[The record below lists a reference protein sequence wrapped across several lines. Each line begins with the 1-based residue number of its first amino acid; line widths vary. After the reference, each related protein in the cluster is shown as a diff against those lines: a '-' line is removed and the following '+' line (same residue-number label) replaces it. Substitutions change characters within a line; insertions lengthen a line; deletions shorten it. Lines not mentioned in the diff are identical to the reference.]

1 MAARP
6 APLGGASVLI
16 SGLVIFYAG
25 FFTFLGITEIRGLDL
40 RPIGNVAFAVALV
53 PLPFWQVFTGGWMLR
68 SILVVWVIAFLA
80 VSATTYGKLNPRILG
95 AILLATAVYTFWI
108 PAWILVTGN
117 AIP

>member
-1 MAARP
+1 
-6 APLGGASVLI
+6 
-16 SGLVIFYAG
+16 
-25 FFTFLGITEIRGLDL
+25 
-40 RPIGNVAFAVALV
+40 
-53 PLPFWQVFTGGWMLR
+53 MLR

-108 PAWILVTGN
+108 SGWILVTGN